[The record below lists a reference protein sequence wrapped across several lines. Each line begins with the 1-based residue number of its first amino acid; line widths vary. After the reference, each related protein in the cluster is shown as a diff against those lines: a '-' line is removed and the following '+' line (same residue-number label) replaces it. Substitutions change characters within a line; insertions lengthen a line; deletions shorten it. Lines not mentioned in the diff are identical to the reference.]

1 MPTKRGYD
9 GLHKYALQM
18 KADTQIA
25 TTGTEVDVPGN
36 HAVLPCESVLLGL
49 SCSGLAGAALAACDI
64 LVYHGTAFASGTVV
78 CAAMDLKTAG
88 QNKDQVDPVAGYV
101 DKILPKGAEFCVSE
115 DGTNAKALDQLQ
127 VTLWLRDVGA

>member
-18 KADTQIA
+18 KADTQIS
-25 TTGTEVDVPGN
+25 TTAAEVDVPGN
-36 HAVLPCESVLLGL
+36 HAILPCESILLGL
-49 SCSGLAGAALAACDI
+49 SCSALGGAALASMDI
-64 LVYHGTAFASGTVV
+64 LVYHGTTKAGVV
-78 CAAMDLKTAG
+78 VNAAMDLSGAS
-88 QNKDQVDPVAGYV
+88 QNKAQADPVAGYV

-115 DGTNAKALDQLQ
+115 EGTTGKTLDQLQ